1 MTTFQKVGIQDV
13 LDHNR
18 LAPIQWGVLA
28 ICFLVMF
35 LDGYDTAVAAFVA
48 PVLSKQWGLEP
59 AAMKP
64 VLAAVL
70 FGVAFGALAGG
81 PLADR
86 WGRRR
91 VLIVSVV
98 LFGLFSLVSPLAQ
111 SVTSLAWLRFA
122 TGLGLGAAMSN
133 AATLT
138 AEYAPSR
145 HRSVMVAVLFS
156 GFTLGSA
163 GGGLLGGF
171 MIPAMGWQSA
181 FIVGGIAPLV
191 LAVAMVVALP
201 ESLKFL
207 SLKKRDASVRV
218 RQLLGRIERRGPIAL
233 DAEIVSPPSEL
244 SGHGR
249 ASVAMMFRRDLM
261 VGTLCLWTTFFF
273 GLLVIFLLRSWLPT
287 LVTLSGESIQRAAFL
302 AALFDLGGT
311 VGAFGIAWLADR
323 FRHDGVVAVTY
334 LVAAVMI
341 YVFSQWLGNIA
352 LLATGILVLGF
363 LLSGAQATVPAIAAK
378 FYPTEG
384 RATGV
389 AWVLGIGRF
398 GGIAGALAGGT
409 LLQLGWSFATILASL
424 AVPAVIA
431 AVVIGWH
438 ILRQPRIMKAA

>member
-1 MTTFQKVGIQDV
+1 MATLNRVGIEDV
-13 LDHNR
+13 LDQNR
-18 LAPIQWGVLA
+18 IAPLQWGVL
-28 ICFLVMF
+28 ILCFLVMF

-48 PVLSKQWGLEP
+48 PVLSKAWGLEP

-64 VLAAVL
+64 VLASVL
-70 FGVAFGALAGG
+70 FGVAFGALAAG

-86 WGRRR
+86 FGRRW

-98 LFGLFSLVSPLAQ
+98 LFGLFSLISPLAQ
-111 SVTSLAWLRFA
+111 SVTQLAWLRFA

-138 AEYAPSR
+138 AEYAPAR
-145 HRSVMVAVLFS
+145 HRSVMVAVLFA

-163 GGGLLGGF
+163 SGGLLGGY
-171 MIPAMGWQSA
+171 MIPALGWESA
-181 FIVGGIAPLV
+181 FIAGGIAPLV
-191 LAVAMVVALP
+191 LAAVMIFALP
-201 ESLKFL
+201 ESLKYL
-207 SLKKRDASVRV
+207 SLKPEATRRV
-218 RQLLGRIERRGPIAL
+218 RRLLGKVERRGEIAD
-233 DAEIVSPPSEL
+233 DAEIVSADNSAA
-244 SGHGR
+244 GK
-249 ASVAMMFRRDLM
+249 ASLAVMFRRDLM
-261 VGTLCLWTTFFF
+261 MGTVCLWATFFF

-302 AALFDLGGT
+302 AALFDVGGT
-311 VGAFGIAWLADR
+311 VGAFGVAWLADR
-323 FRHDGVVAVTY
+323 FRHDGVVAITY
-334 LVAAVMI
+334 LVAALMI
-341 YVFSQWLGNIA
+341 YLFSQWLGNIA

-424 AVPAVIA
+424 AVPCVIA
-431 AVVIGWH
+431 ALVIGWH
-438 ILRQPRIMKAA
+438 IWSHRRTFRP

>member
-1 MTTFQKVGIQDV
+1 MTGFKTVEIQDI
-13 LDHNR
+13 LDQNR
-18 LAPIQWGVLA
+18 IAPLQWGVLVL
-28 ICFLVMF
+28 CFLVMF

-48 PVLSKQWGLEP
+48 PVLSKAWSLEP

-64 VLAAVL
+64 VLASVL
-70 FGVAFGALAGG
+70 FGVAFGALAAG

-86 WGRRR
+86 FGRRG
-91 VLIVSVV
+91 VLIVSVA
-98 LFGLFSLVSPLAQ
+98 LFGLFSLISPLAQ
-111 SVTSLAWLRFA
+111 SVPQLAWLRFA
-122 TGLGLGAAMSN
+122 TGLGLGATMSN

-138 AEYAPSR
+138 AEYAPAR
-145 HRSVMVAVLFS
+145 HRSVMVAVLFA

-163 GGGLLGGF
+163 SGGILGGY
-171 MIPAMGWQSA
+171 MIPALGWESA

-191 LAVAMVVALP
+191 LAVVMVFALP
-201 ESLKFL
+201 ESLKYL
-207 SLKKRDASVRV
+207 SLKTQAAPRV
-218 RQLLGRIERRGPIAL
+218 RKLLGRIERRGVIAE
-233 DAEIVSPPSEL
+233 DAEIISPDGNG
-244 SGHGR
+244 SGK
-249 ASVAMMFRRDLM
+249 ASIKAMFRRDLLL
-261 VGTLCLWTTFFF
+261 GTLCLWATFFF

-302 AALFDLGGT
+302 AALFDVGGT
-311 VGAFGIAWLADR
+311 VGAFGVAWLVDR
-323 FRHDGVVAVTY
+323 LRNDGVVAVTY
-334 LVAAVMI
+334 LIAAVMI
-341 YVFSQWLGNIA
+341 YLFSQWLGNIA

-424 AVPAVIA
+424 AVPCVIA
-431 AVVIGWH
+431 AVVFGWH
-438 ILRQPRIMKAA
+438 IWSHRRMAQAG